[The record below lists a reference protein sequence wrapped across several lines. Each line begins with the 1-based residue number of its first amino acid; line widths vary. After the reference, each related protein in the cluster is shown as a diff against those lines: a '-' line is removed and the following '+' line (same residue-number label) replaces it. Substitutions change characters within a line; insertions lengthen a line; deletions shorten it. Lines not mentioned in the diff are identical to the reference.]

1 MPMCVILRR
10 ELISKTAVLVATAAA
25 PLLAKGALAQT
36 QAHGGSNMSDAR
48 VSSLVDAL
56 HANHPA
62 ADRAD
67 KMGLYGWLVGRW
79 TIDAIYH
86 LNDGTIRR
94 SRGEIHAGWVLEGR
108 ALQDVWIVP
117 ARDVQ
122 RTDPPSPGD
131 FYGTT
136 LRVYDPRLDAW
147 HILWTDPLN
156 QVYRTQ
162 IGRARGDDIVQDG
175 TDETG
180 APVRWSFTEIT
191 PNSFRWLGERS
202 VDGGTTFQLLV
213 EFLARR
219 V

>member
-1 MPMCVILRR
+1 MRVILRR
-10 ELISKTAVLVATAAA
+10 ELIGKTAVMVGTAAA
-25 PLLAKGALAQT
+25 ALLTKAARAQT
-36 QAHGGSNMSDAR
+36 QADGRSHMSDVR
-48 VSSLVDAL
+48 LSSLVNAL
-56 HANHPA
+56 HADHPA

-67 KMGLYGWLVGRW
+67 KMGLYGWLIGRW

-86 LNDGTIRR
+86 LNEGTIRR

-117 ARDVQ
+117 ARDAQ
-122 RTDPPSPGD
+122 RADPPGPGD

-136 LRVYDPRLDAW
+136 LRVYDPKLDAW
-147 HILWTDPLN
+147 HILWSDPLN
-156 QVYRTQ
+156 QVYRQQ
-162 IGRARGDDIVQDG
+162 IGRAHGDDIVQDG

-202 VDGGTTFQLLV
+202 ADGGTTFRLLV

-219 V
+219 I

>member
-1 MPMCVILRR
+1 MRVILRR
-10 ELISKTAVLVATAAA
+10 ELIGKTAVMVGTAAA
-25 PLLAKGALAQT
+25 ALLTKAARAQT
-36 QAHGGSNMSDAR
+36 QADGRSNMSDMR
-48 VSSLVDAL
+48 LSSLVDAL
-56 HANHPA
+56 HADHPA

-67 KMGLYGWLVGRW
+67 KMGLYGWLIGRW

-86 LNDGTIRR
+86 LNEGTIRR

-117 ARDVQ
+117 ARDAQ
-122 RTDPPSPGD
+122 RADPPSPGD

-136 LRVYDPRLDAW
+136 LRVYDPKLDAW
-147 HILWTDPLN
+147 HILWSDPLN
-156 QVYRTQ
+156 QVYRQQ
-162 IGRARGDDIVQDG
+162 IGRAHGDDIVQDG

-202 VDGGTTFQLLV
+202 ADGGTTFRLLV
-213 EFLARR
+213 DFLARR
-219 V
+219 I

>member
-1 MPMCVILRR
+1 MRVILRR
-10 ELISKTAVLVATAAA
+10 GLIGKTAVMVGTAAA
-25 PLLAKGALAQT
+25 SLLAKAALAHT
-36 QAHGGSNMSDAR
+36 QADGRSNMSDVR
-48 VSSLVDAL
+48 PSSLVDAL
-56 HANHPA
+56 HADHPA

-67 KMGLYGWLVGRW
+67 KMGLYGWLIGRW

-86 LNDGTIRR
+86 LNEGTIRR

-117 ARDVQ
+117 ARDAQ
-122 RTDPPSPGD
+122 RADPPRPGD

-136 LRVYDPRLDAW
+136 LRVYDPKLDAW
-147 HILWTDPLN
+147 RILWTDPLN
-156 QVYRTQ
+156 QVYRQQ
-162 IGRARGDDIVQDG
+162 IGRAHGDDIVQDG

-202 VDGGTTFQLLV
+202 ADSGTTFRLLV

-219 V
+219 I

>member
-1 MPMCVILRR
+1 MRVILRR
-10 ELISKTAVLVATAAA
+10 ELIGKTAVMVGTAAA
-25 PLLAKGALAQT
+25 ALLTKAALAQT
-36 QAHGGSNMSDAR
+36 QADGRSKMSDMR
-48 VSSLVDAL
+48 LSSLVDAL
-56 HANHPA
+56 HADHPA

-67 KMGLYGWLVGRW
+67 KMGLYGWLIGRW

-86 LNDGTIRR
+86 LNEGTIRR

-117 ARDVQ
+117 ARDAQ
-122 RTDPPSPGD
+122 RADPPGPGD

-136 LRVYDPRLDAW
+136 LRVYDPKLDAW
-147 HILWTDPLN
+147 HILWSDPLN
-156 QVYRTQ
+156 QVYRQQ
-162 IGRARGDDIVQDG
+162 IGRAHGDDIVQDG

-202 VDGGTTFQLLV
+202 ADGGTTFRLLV

-219 V
+219 I

>member
-1 MPMCVILRR
+1 MRVILRR
-10 ELISKTAVLVATAAA
+10 ELIGKTAVMVGTVATA
-25 PLLAKGALAQT
+25 LLTKAALAQT
-36 QAHGGSNMSDAR
+36 QADGRSNMSDMR
-48 VSSLVDAL
+48 LSSLVDAL
-56 HANHPA
+56 HADHPA

-67 KMGLYGWLVGRW
+67 KMGLYGWLIGRW

-86 LNDGTIRR
+86 LNEGTIRR

-117 ARDVQ
+117 ARDAQ
-122 RTDPPSPGD
+122 RADPPSPGD

-136 LRVYDPRLDAW
+136 LRVYDPKLDAW
-147 HILWTDPLN
+147 HILWSDPLN
-156 QVYRTQ
+156 QVYRQQ
-162 IGRARGDDIVQDG
+162 IGRAHGDDIVQDG

-202 VDGGTTFQLLV
+202 TDGGTTFRLLV

-219 V
+219 I

>member
-1 MPMCVILRR
+1 MRVILRR
-10 ELISKTAVLVATAAA
+10 EVIGKTAVMVGTAAA
-25 PLLAKGALAQT
+25 ALLTKAALAQT
-36 QAHGGSNMSDAR
+36 QADGRSKMSDMR
-48 VSSLVDAL
+48 LSSLVDAL
-56 HANHPA
+56 HADHPA

-67 KMGLYGWLVGRW
+67 KMGLYGWLIGRW

-86 LNDGTIRR
+86 LNEGTIRR

-117 ARDVQ
+117 ARDAQ
-122 RTDPPSPGD
+122 RADPPGPGD

-136 LRVYDPRLDAW
+136 LRVYDPKLDAW
-147 HILWTDPLN
+147 HILWSDPLN
-156 QVYRTQ
+156 QVYRQQ
-162 IGRARGDDIVQDG
+162 IGRAHGDDIVQDG

-202 VDGGTTFQLLV
+202 ADGGTTFRLLV

-219 V
+219 I

>member
-1 MPMCVILRR
+1 MRVILRR
-10 ELISKTAVLVATAAA
+10 ELIGKTAVMVGTAAA
-25 PLLAKGALAQT
+25 ALLTKAALAQT
-36 QAHGGSNMSDAR
+36 QADGRSNMSDMR
-48 VSSLVDAL
+48 LSSLVDAL
-56 HANHPA
+56 HADHPA

-67 KMGLYGWLVGRW
+67 KMGLYGWLIGRW

-86 LNDGTIRR
+86 LNEGTIRR

-117 ARDVQ
+117 ARDAQ
-122 RTDPPSPGD
+122 RADPPGPGD

-136 LRVYDPRLDAW
+136 LRVYDPKLDAW
-147 HILWTDPLN
+147 HILWSDPLN
-156 QVYRTQ
+156 QVYRQQ
-162 IGRARGDDIVQDG
+162 IGRAHGDDIVQDG

-202 VDGGTTFQLLV
+202 ADGGTTFRLLV

-219 V
+219 I